1 MLNRVRLAPKQADSL
16 FEQLMSSVELMLAC
30 GWVHADLSPFN
41 VLYWERR
48 PTIIDLPQAVDV
60 CRSPSAFYL
69 FQRDVD
75 RLCRY
80 FQHWGVDVA
89 PFTLAQEIWDR
100 AIRRPL
106 WDDPLLEP

>member
-1 MLNRVRLAPKQADSL
+1 VRLDPDKAEPL
-16 FEQLMSSVELMLAC
+16 FKQLMANVERMLAC

-41 VLYWERR
+41 VLYWERE

-60 CRSPSAFYL
+60 QRNPSAFFL

-80 FQHWGVDVA
+80 FAQWGVDCA
-89 PFTLAQEIWDR
+89 PFTLAQEIWGR
-100 AIRRPL
+100 TIRLPL
-106 WDDPLLEP
+106 WDDPLIDT